1 MSRRLAAA
9 LLAGAGLTGPAHAAP
24 ASAPVAAPVAAPVP
38 AAEVRAALVEIGDSI
53 ANVVLDET
61 GRARGDY
68 DTLAGRWTEYEV
80 AWHVGQ
86 AIEGLLSAHAATG
99 EARFLAKARQAGDFW
114 VGLEIKDG
122 PLAGMINAAHGDRLG
137 ALINFTTVGNGTPGL
152 FRLSRVTGDPRY
164 ADVATRAIRWLAT
177 HMQVP
182 GHPGL
187 YYNIIEPGPGFATAK
202 IWTDK
207 SPHHDVERASV
218 TQVAR
223 PNIEGSPFLDAC
235 LHSRETWLCERDRD
249 LAQRTAARQSANGLW
264 MEFEPNNP
272 ETGGVHPR
280 FNSWNAEAMLRSH
293 RQQADPALLAAALAT
308 ARANVRMMRADGSF
322 DYVQNADGTAGR
334 ESPTGSATAFAGLLW
349 LELRALGHHEFDAQI
364 HGAARWLLANRY
376 ATDHPDPNLRGLVVE
391 HRVKR
396 GRGGTRPLIVRDLG
410 SPFAARFLAAY
421 LAAFPG
427 GGA

>member
-1 MSRRLAAA
+1 MRGLLA
-9 LLAGAGLTGPAHAAP
+9 LLCLCLWPAA
-24 ASAPVAAPVAAPVP
+24 VAAKPVP
-38 AAEVRAALVEIGDSI
+38 AAEVRAALIEVGDSI
-53 ANVVLDET
+53 ANVVLDEQ

-68 DTLAGRWTEYEV
+68 GWQTGRWSEYEV

-86 AIEGLLSAHAATG
+86 AIEGLLAAHEATG
-99 EARFLAKARQAGDFW
+99 DARFLAKARQAGDFW
-114 VGLEIKDG
+114 VGLEIRQG

-137 ALINFTTVGNGTPGL
+137 PLINFTTVGNGTPGL

-164 ADVATRAIRWLAT
+164 ADVAARAIVWLARN
-177 HMQVP
+177 MAVP

-187 YYNIIEPGPGFATAK
+187 YYNIIDPETGR

-235 LHSRETWLCERDRD
+235 LHLQQQWLCDAQMD
-249 LAQRTAARQSANGLW
+249 LARRTAARQSPDGLW

-280 FNSWNAEAMLRSH
+280 FNSWNAEALLRSH
-293 RQQADPALLAAALAT
+293 RHRPDPALLNAALAT
-308 ARANVRMMRADGSF
+308 ARANVRMMQRDGSF
-322 DYVQNADGTAGR
+322 DYVQNRDGTSGR

-349 LELRALGHHEFDAQI
+349 LDLRALGHREFDPQI
-364 HGAARWLLANRY
+364 HAAARWLIANRF
-376 ATDHPDPNLRGLVVE
+376 AADHADPNVRGLVVE
-391 HRVKR
+391 LRVKR
-396 GRGGTRPLIVRDLG
+396 DANGRRVTLLRDLG

-427 GGA
+427 EAP